1 MQEKKKNKR
10 LYSFICHSEKDYMS
24 VLDCSTNYA
33 ALELLKNTSF
43 EHAIIWHDIRKLYLL
58 SIEHELGIKTDNGLQ
73 YATYLKVF
81 KMSRILRMFLHS
93 QVRRNWW
100 GFG

>member
-1 MQEKKKNKR
+1 MQEKKKKKKR

-43 EHAIIWHDIRKLYLL
+43 EHAII
-58 SIEHELGIKTDNGLQ
+58 
-73 YATYLKVF
+73 
-81 KMSRILRMFLHS
+81 
-93 QVRRNWW
+93 
-100 GFG
+100 